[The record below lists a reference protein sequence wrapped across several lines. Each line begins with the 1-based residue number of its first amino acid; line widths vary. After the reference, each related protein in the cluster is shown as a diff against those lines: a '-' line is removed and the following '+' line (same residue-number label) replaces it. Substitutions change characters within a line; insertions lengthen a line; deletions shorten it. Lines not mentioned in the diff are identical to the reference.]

1 MKTNCKKW
9 RYLLCITAVATAFA
23 SVPFRTQAA
32 DSKVNIV
39 DSTGKKQETTSDKMD
54 SATKAGRP
62 VTTAGAAD
70 LLDADISMET
80 EELIALAKSKTIP
93 VQEEKQ
99 ESENELVLSLLEQL
113 RQKDIQIAEKDKQ
126 IPQLM

>member
-23 SVPFRTQAA
+23 SVPLRTQAA
-32 DSKVNIV
+32 DSKVKIV
-39 DSTGKKQETTSDKMD
+39 DNTGKKQETTSDKMD
-54 SATKAGRP
+54 SASKAGRP

-93 VQEEKQ
+93 VQ
-99 ESENELVLSLLEQL
+99 VLAGRKAGINPCNGKSQ
-113 RQKDIQIAEKDKQ
+113 
-126 IPQLM
+126 